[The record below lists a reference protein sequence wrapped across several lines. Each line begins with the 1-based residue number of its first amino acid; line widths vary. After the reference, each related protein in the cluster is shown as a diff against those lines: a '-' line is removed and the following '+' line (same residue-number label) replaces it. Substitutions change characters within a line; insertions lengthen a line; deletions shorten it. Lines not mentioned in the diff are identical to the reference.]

1 MLHSTSEPEKTLTE
15 LLKKHSGRNN
25 AGRITVRHQGG
36 RQKRYYRIIDFK
48 RDKRD
53 MEGVVQAIEYDP
65 NRNAR
70 ICLVEY
76 TDGEKRYILQPN
88 EIKVGD
94 AVYSGEKADIKA
106 GNALPLRLIPIGIEV
121 HNIEL
126 FPGQG
131 GKLIRG
137 AGTAGV
143 VVAKDGIYVHVKL
156 PSGIVRKCLAE
167 AYATVG
173 MLGNLEHKD
182 RILGKAGT
190 SRHMGVRPTVR
201 GTAQNPRSHPHG
213 GGEGRTGEGMH
224 PKTPWGKSAR
234 GTKTRNKVKWSN
246 KFIVKTK

>member
-1 MLHSTSEPEKTLTE
+1 MTNSSSQPEKKLTE

-53 MEGVVQAIEYDP
+53 MEGVVRGIEYDP
-65 NRNAR
+65 NRNSL

-76 TDGEKRYILQPN
+76 TDGEKRYILQAN
-88 EIKVGD
+88 DIKVGD
-94 AVYSGEKADIKA
+94 AVYSGEKADIKP
-106 GNALPLRLIPIGIEV
+106 GNALPLRMIPIGIEV
-121 HNIEL
+121 HNLEL

-143 VVAKDGIYVHVKL
+143 VVAKEGIYVHVKL
-156 PSGIVRKCLAE
+156 PSGTIRKCFAE
-167 AYATVG
+167 CYATVG
-173 MLGNLEHKD
+173 MLGNIEHKD

-190 SRHMGVRPTVR
+190 SRLMGHRPVVR

-246 KFIVKTK
+246 KFIVKNK

>member
-1 MLHSTSEPEKTLTE
+1 MNTSSIRPEKKLTE
-15 LLKKHSGRNN
+15 LLQKHSGRNN

-36 RQKRYYRIIDFK
+36 RHKRYYRMIDFK

-53 MEGVVQAIEYDP
+53 MEGVIKTVEYDP
-65 NRNAR
+65 NRNVDV
-70 ICLVEY
+70 CLVEY
-76 TDGEKRYILQPN
+76 TDGEKRYILKPN
-88 EIKVGD
+88 ELKVGD
-94 AVYSGEKADIKA
+94 AIYSGEKADIKA

-121 HNIEL
+121 HNLEL

-131 GKLIRG
+131 AKLIRG

-143 VVAKDGIYVHVKL
+143 IVAKEGLFVHVKL
-156 PSGIVRKCLAE
+156 PSGTIRKCFGE
-167 AYATVG
+167 AYATIGV
-173 MLGNLEHKD
+173 LGNIEHKD
-182 RILGKAGT
+182 EQVGTAGA
-190 SRHMGVRPTVR
+190 SRHRGHRPVVR

-246 KFIVKTK
+246 KFIVK

>member
-1 MLHSTSEPEKTLTE
+1 MNTSSIRPEKKLTE
-15 LLKKHSGRNN
+15 LLQKHSGRNN

-36 RQKRYYRIIDFK
+36 RHKRYYRMIDFK

-53 MEGVVQAIEYDP
+53 MEGVIKTVEYDP
-65 NRNAR
+65 NRNVDV
-70 ICLVEY
+70 CLVEY
-76 TDGEKRYILQPN
+76 TDGEKRYILKPN
-88 EIKVGD
+88 ELKVGD
-94 AVYSGEKADIKA
+94 AIYSGEKADIKA

-121 HNIEL
+121 HNLEL

-131 GKLIRG
+131 AKLIRG

-143 VVAKDGIYVHVKL
+143 IVAKEGLFVHVKL
-156 PSGIVRKCLAE
+156 PSGTIRKCFGE
-167 AYATVG
+167 AYATIGV
-173 MLGNLEHKD
+173 LGNIEHKD
-182 RILGKAGT
+182 EMVGTAGA
-190 SRHMGVRPTVR
+190 SRHRGHRPVVR

-246 KFIVKTK
+246 KFIVK

>member
-1 MLHSTSEPEKTLTE
+1 MKISSQRPEKKLTE
-15 LLKKHSGRNN
+15 LLQKHSGRNN

-36 RQKRYYRIIDFK
+36 RHKRYYRMIDFN

-53 MEGVVQAIEYDP
+53 MEGVVKSIEYDP
-65 NRNAR
+65 NRNVNV
-70 ICLVEY
+70 CLVEY

-88 EIKVGD
+88 ELKVGD
-94 AVYSGEKADIKA
+94 AVYAGEKSDIKP
-106 GNALPLRLIPIGIEV
+106 GNALPLRLIPIGIEI
-121 HNIEL
+121 HNLEL

-131 GKLIRG
+131 AKLVRG

-143 VVAKDGIYVHVKL
+143 VVAKEGIFVHVKL
-156 PSGIVRKCLAE
+156 PSGTVRKCFGE
-167 AYATVG
+167 AYATIG
-173 MLGNLEHKD
+173 MLGNIEHKD
-182 RILGKAGT
+182 EILGKAGA
-190 SRHMGVRPTVR
+190 SRHRGHRPVVR

-246 KFIVKTK
+246 KFLVK